1 MENAN
6 KDREEERN
14 LPRDLPWGRLNTYI
28 FLNSMRFL
36 FIVKDFQRKDLLIG

>member
-14 LPRDLPWGRLNTYI
+14 FPGDLPWGMLNTNI

-36 FIVKDFQRKDLLIG
+36 FIMKYFQRKDLLIG